1 MAFDD
6 ASVPPTRKPETSEYL
21 VGRPIDWSHWTRPR
35 QSARQYASARAPLST
50 AHGRIAPPHFFGSNK
65 GSALSRGVA
74 VQPNRFLVV
83 SGNGKSFS
91 LARSLSV
98 PSLALS
104 ACCDLRTKSQSF
116 ASLELAAAVGGVISA
131 LSFARSDILS
141 PSLHNSK
148 RNFIASYQVATFA
161 NLLGRRRRPT
171 WD

>member
-1 MAFDD
+1 MVFDD

-21 VGRPIDWSHWTRPR
+21 VGRPIDWSHWTPPDNTL
-35 QSARQYASARAPLST
+35 ARAPMSIVHRPW
-50 AHGRIAPPHFFGSNK
+50 AHCASAFFRQQQRFRTQPRCRCPTESISRRK
-65 GSALSRGVA
+65 REREVFLSR
-74 VQPNRFLVV
+74 
-83 SGNGKSFS
+83 S
-91 LARSLSV
+91 LSLSV

-171 WD
+171 SD